1 MLKKFNLLL
10 FASVIYLLL
19 AIIPPLFSADAV
31 YPFEDK
37 RTAISIKKL
46 INNSG
51 EKYIVSGILPKE
63 DTIFQKE
70 RENKMKVIGLLGGMT
85 WVSTVEYYRLANQ
98 LVFQELGGYSSAHL
112 ILYNVNFAEVE
123 AARAQGRWDICASI
137 LTEAAKSLK
146 RAGADFIVLCTNTM
160 HKVAD
165 DIEEGSGLPLL
176 HIADVTGEAIK
187 KQGIKKVALL
197 GTKFT
202 MEEDFYRA
210 RLKEKFGLEIIVPDE
225 MDREIVHSIIVNEL
239 SKNQFKESSKK
250 TYVEIISKL
259 KERGAEG
266 VILGCT
272 EIPLL
277 IGPDDVDIPIFDTTR
292 LHVEAAVNLAL
303 GGSLHN

>member
-1 MLKKFNLLL
+1 MKRLISK
-10 FASVIYLLL
+10 SGERY
-19 AIIPPLFSADAV
+19 LFSD
-31 YPFEDK
+31 
-37 RTAISIKKL
+37 
-46 INNSG
+46 
-51 EKYIVSGILPKE
+51 ILPEE
-63 DTIFQKE
+63 DNVFQKE
-70 RENKMKVIGLLGGMT
+70 SEKEMKVIGFLGGMT
-85 WVSTVEYYRLANQ
+85 WVSSTEYYRLANQ
-98 LVFQELGGYSSAHL
+98 LVAEQLGGYSSAHL

-123 AARAQGRWDICASI
+123 GARAQDRWDICASI

-165 DIEEGSGLPLL
+165 DIEKGSGLPLL

-210 RLKEKFGLEIIVPDE
+210 RLKERFGLEVIVPDE
-225 MDREIVHSIIVNEL
+225 KDRKVVHSIIVNEL
-239 SKNQFKESSKK
+239 SKNRFKESSKK

-277 IGPDDVDIPIFDTTR
+277 IGPEDVDIPVFDTTR
-292 LHVEAAVNLAL
+292 LHVKAAVNLAL
-303 GGSLHN
+303 GDSLNN